1 MFAMIPSL
9 IRGEKF
15 SALENDTEGK
25 NKKQKT
31 KKNKTEQVLFF
42 F

>member
-25 NKKQKT
+25 KKQKT